1 MSDDRLHVW
10 SGPAISPIRLVETLA
25 RTGNPAWLYGYGYTP
40 AAFHLFAID
49 HDGGIECA
57 PGAAFQAD
65 QLFELRLFCPDW
77 ELRWRRDGSSGTA
90 KLVADDQAVA
100 NKLGQL
106 APFATFDASTTPV
119 WRRETWQLLWG
130 EPAGDAALTGWSP
143 LSSAR
148 IGRLWVPA
156 ELSQD
161 CARVALTGYEYFRET
176 GDDGN
181 LVPWGERYSG
191 LCEIAKRKEAVNG
204 Q

>member
-1 MSDDRLHVW
+1 
-10 SGPAISPIRLVETLA
+10 
-25 RTGNPAWLYGYGYTP
+25 
-40 AAFHLFAID
+40 
-49 HDGGIECA
+49 
-57 PGAAFQAD
+57 
-65 QLFELRLFCPDW
+65 
-77 ELRWRRDGSSGTA
+77 LRWRRDGTSGTA
-90 KLVADDQAVA
+90 TLVADDQAVA

-156 ELSQD
+156 ELSRD
-161 CARVALTGYEYFRET
+161 CARVALTGYEYFREKD
-176 GDDGN
+176 DDGN
-181 LVPWGERYSG
+181 VVPWGERYSG
-191 LCEIAKRKEAVNG
+191 LCEIAKRKEAANG